1 MTEARGFRAAL
12 FLMGLF
18 IAGAWA
24 ASGLFKE
31 GPLRVYLPAG
41 NAVEGWARDGEPQ
54 EYEGEELYT
63 YIDGGAEIYQEYGF
77 RRVVIQDYKNA
88 KGKSVS
94 LEIFEMESPAAA
106 FGMFSFKRSGSGKT
120 VTLGAGAELEAYY
133 LNFWKGRFLVTLTGF
148 DEAPETLD
156 GLIAV
161 AGIVDS
167 KIRDAGEAPG
177 LIAAL
182 PEKGL
187 RTGSV
192 KYLKGLLGL
201 NNIYPFDTARGLA
214 FVEAVRGVYE
224 NGATLLILDYGTAD
238 ARAKAWLELRTYLAE
253 SDRFKPAGNAGAGA
267 FLVQDGKG
275 QYISIAESGPRLLIG
290 VGPDATAASDIV
302 GRARRL
308 PGPPR
313 LTAGPA

>member
-1 MTEARGFRAAL
+1 MTAARGFRAAL
-12 FLMGLF
+12 FLVGLF

-31 GPLRVYLPAG
+31 SPLRTYLPAG
-41 NAVEGWARDGEPQ
+41 NAIEGWAKDGEPQ

-77 RRVVIQDYKNA
+77 RRVIIQDYKNA
-88 KGKSVS
+88 KAKSVS
-94 LEIFEMESPAAA
+94 LEIFEMETPAAA

-148 DEAPETLD
+148 DEAPETVD
-156 GLIAV
+156 GLMAV

-167 KIRDAGEAPG
+167 KILDAGEAPDLVG
-177 LIAAL
+177 DL
-182 PEKGL
+182 PAKGL

-201 NNIYPFDTARGLA
+201 NNIYPFYTALGLG
-214 FVEAVRGVYE
+214 FGEAARGVYE

-238 ARAKAWLELRTYLAE
+238 ARGRAWQDLKAYLAG
-253 SDRFKPAGNAGAGA
+253 SDKFKVTDSRSPDV
-267 FLVQDGKG
+267 FLVLDGKG
-275 QYISIAESGPRLLIG
+275 QSVAFTGSGPRLLIG
-290 VGPDATAASDIV
+290 VSSDPSVSLAIV

>member
-1 MTEARGFRAAL
+1 MAASRGFRGAL
-12 FLMGLF
+12 FLVGLT
-18 IAGAWA
+18 IAGVWA
-24 ASGLFKE
+24 AAGFFKE
-31 GPLRVYLPAG
+31 GPLRNFLPAG

-77 RRVVIQDYKNA
+77 RRVIIQDYKNA

-120 VTLGAGAELEAYY
+120 ITLGAGAELEAYY

-167 KIRDAGEAPG
+167 KIRDVGEAPG
-177 LIAAL
+177 LIGAL
-182 PEKGL
+182 PQKGL
-187 RTGSV
+187 WTGSV

-201 NNIYPFDTARGLA
+201 SNIYPFYTARGLA

-224 NGATLLILDYGTAD
+224 NGATLLILDYGSPN
-238 ARAKAWLELRTYLAE
+238 ARGKAWLDLKAHLAG
-253 SDRFKPAGNAGAGA
+253 SDKFKVAAGGSPDV
-267 FLVQDGKG
+267 FLVLDGKG
-275 QYISIAESGPRLLIG
+275 QSVAFAGSGPRLLIG
-290 VGPDATAASDIV
+290 VSSDADAARDIV
-302 GRARRL
+302 GRAR
-308 PGPPR
+308 
-313 LTAGPA
+313 